1 MQTLTGCA
9 RDLGQGST
17 DLGGLGI
24 VPQILVQ
31 AQRLSE
37 KTAGQPE
44 VTGIPVGVA
53 EALQG
58 GSLTGAVFDAA
69 PDGQRILQAGNGLI
83 YLVHAE
89 VSVAEVAERVGFG
102 IQVAKIAEDGQRQL
116 EMRD

>member
-1 MQTLTGCA
+1 MQTLTGCVG
-9 RDLGQGST
+9 DLGQGSA

-31 AQRLSE
+31 AQRLSQE
-37 KTAGQPE
+37 AASQPE

-69 PDGQRILQAGNGLI
+69 PNVQRVLQAGDSFI

-89 VSVAEVAERVGFG
+89 VGVAKVAERVGF
-102 IQVAKIAEDGQRQL
+102 
-116 EMRD
+116 